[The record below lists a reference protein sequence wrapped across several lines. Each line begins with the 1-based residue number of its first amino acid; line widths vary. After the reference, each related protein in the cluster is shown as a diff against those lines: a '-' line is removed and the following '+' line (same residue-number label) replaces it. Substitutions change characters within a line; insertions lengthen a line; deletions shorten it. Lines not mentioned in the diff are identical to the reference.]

1 MSSEDQES
9 KENLA
14 PSTKTKDI
22 WSLLKDQKEKKNADG
37 ILKKTWLRD
46 WFPCLETQNV
56 ESYLFFAGSSNCG
69 KSTIIA
75 KFLDKGREK
84 GMK

>member
-37 ILKKTWLRD
+37 ILKKT
-46 WFPCLETQNV
+46 
-56 ESYLFFAGSSNCG
+56 
-69 KSTIIA
+69 
-75 KFLDKGREK
+75 
-84 GMK
+84 